1 MVPSPYNPRGR
12 LAAQPSGGEGG
23 LTTRRYPSAV
33 VLAPKAAASSQERAG
48 GGGFSCRA
56 RRRESHP
63 PDVCATSTE
72 AEARAGCI
80 YSQRLWPGRG
90 GAAVRCRLPGPLCP
104 VPAPTQARRMGRLKD
119 EIPLSTSIYAQK
131 YTPWAYIFEPLL
143 DLLPRRGRQPGAR
156 GRAARP
162 PARPHSNPLHPP
174 PLTKAN
180 HWVCN

>member
-1 MVPSPYNPRGR
+1 MAPCRGSHLTSCHHERSTSCHQRSKRSSRCAPFVNYEQRCCDPLTAVLLPYPYNSRGR

-72 AEARAGCI
+72 VEARAGCI
-80 YSQRLWPGRG
+80 YPQRLWPGRR
-90 GAAVRCRLPGPLCP
+90 GAAVRCRSPGPLH
-104 VPAPTQARRMGRLKD
+104 
-119 EIPLSTSIYAQK
+119 
-131 YTPWAYIFEPLL
+131 
-143 DLLPRRGRQPGAR
+143 PRKHAVWGA
-156 GRAARP
+156 
-162 PARPHSNPLHPP
+162 
-174 PLTKAN
+174 
-180 HWVCN
+180 